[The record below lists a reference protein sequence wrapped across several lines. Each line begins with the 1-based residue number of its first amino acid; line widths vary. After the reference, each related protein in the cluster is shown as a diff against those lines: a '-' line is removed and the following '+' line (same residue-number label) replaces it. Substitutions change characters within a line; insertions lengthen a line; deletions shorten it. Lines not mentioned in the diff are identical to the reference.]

1 VNWYAHSS
9 KFLKPFYPSL
19 IWNIQ
24 TEAKTVYLTFDD
36 GPNPT
41 ATNYVLS
48 ILESYGFTAT
58 FFCIGDNVVKHPET
72 YALVIDKGHAVGN
85 HTFNHLNGFAHT
97 EDAYLSNTKIASEC
111 IDSELFRPPY
121 GRIKKSQIT
130 ALSSDFNIIMWSCL
144 SGDFDANLDT
154 SRALKKLQ
162 KLTKPG
168 AIVVFHDS
176 LKALENLK
184 ILLPA
189 YCEYLVKNGF
199 QSCKL

>member
-1 VNWYAHSS
+1 MNWYAHSS

-24 TEAKTVYLTFDD
+24 TDAKTVYLTFDD

-41 ATNYVLS
+41 ATSYVLS
-48 ILESYGFTAT
+48 VLESFGFTAT
-58 FFCIGDNVVKHPET
+58 FFCIGDNVAKHPDT
-72 YALVIDKGHAVGN
+72 YASVIDKGHAVGN

-97 EDAYLSNTKIASEC
+97 KDAYISNAKLASEY

-121 GRIKKSQIT
+121 GRIKKSQIN
-130 ALSSDFNIIMWSCL
+130 ALSADFNIIMWSSL
-144 SGDFDANLDT
+144 SGDFDANIDT
-154 SRALKKLQ
+154 ERALKKLQ

-189 YCEYLVKNGF
+189 YCEFLTKNGY